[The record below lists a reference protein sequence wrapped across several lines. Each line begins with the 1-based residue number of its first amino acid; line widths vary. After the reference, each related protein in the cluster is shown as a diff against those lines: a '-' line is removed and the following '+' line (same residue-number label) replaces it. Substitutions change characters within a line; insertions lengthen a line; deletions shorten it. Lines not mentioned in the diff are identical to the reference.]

1 MKVLNPEIDLEK
13 FFKNL
18 NNSEKSALLLD
29 YDGTL
34 APFKVERNKAY
45 PYPGITQILDDLLK
59 FDKCRVV
66 IISGRRAKDIIP
78 LLNLKKMPEIWGS
91 HGWERLVPDSKY
103 EVFNMD
109 ERIIESLTRADDW
122 MSREGL
128 ADRCERKPGCL
139 AIHWR
144 GLEPANVKNVR
155 EKALRYWQ
163 AICSGSGLNIH
174 EFNGGVELR
183 APGRD
188 KGYVVKKIISEIG
201 NSVLSYMGDDFTDED
216 AFKALGD
223 DGLGVFIG
231 EKLRPTA
238 ADLWLKPPEELLDF
252 LKRWADSM

>member
-91 HGWERLVPDSKY
+91 HG
-103 EVFNMD
+103 
-109 ERIIESLTRADDW
+109 A
-122 MSREGL
+122 G
-128 ADRCERKPGCL
+128 
-139 AIHWR
+139 R
-144 GLEPANVKNVR
+144 G
-155 EKALRYWQ
+155 
-163 AICSGSGLNIH
+163 
-174 EFNGGVELR
+174 
-183 APGRD
+183 
-188 KGYVVKKIISEIG
+188 
-201 NSVLSYMGDDFTDED
+201 
-216 AFKALGD
+216 
-223 DGLGVFIG
+223 
-231 EKLRPTA
+231 
-238 ADLWLKPPEELLDF
+238 
-252 LKRWADSM
+252 